1 MELQLDCGRHQP
13 AGSTIR
19 IVGMKLLCLH
29 ADRFDY
35 TFDHPTEGA
44 DQRQVGVSES
54 FDDALVVFVA
64 IEHDDAPKINH
75 AAKEV
80 RHLAHRT
87 GVARIVIDP
96 FVHLTSEP
104 ALPAEAESDAKRLAA
119 RLEETFD
126 GEVVY
131 TSFGWYKA
139 FRIDVRGDEAS
150 MFFRHV

>member
-1 MELQLDCGRHQP
+1 
-13 AGSTIR
+13 
-19 IVGMKLLCLH
+19 VKLLCLH
-29 ADRFDY
+29 ADRFAY
-35 TFDHPTEGA
+35 RFDHPTPGA
-44 DQRQVGVSES
+44 DEHEHEAGEQAAFEE
-54 FDDALVVFVA
+54 ALVVFVA
-64 IEHDDAPKINH
+64 VEPGDEGKINH

-80 RHLAHRT
+80 RHLARRAN
-87 GVARIVIDP
+87 VRRIVVNP

-104 ALPAEAESDAKRLAA
+104 ASPDEAHGDSERLAE
-119 RLEETFD
+119 RLRETFD